1 MEITFTPSSYQW
13 DIFAFVQGGSGHGV
27 IRGVAGCGKTT
38 TNEVSGRLLEPLH
51 GRNPYYSLGYFAFNR
66 HIKVA
71 MQDRVPPFARV
82 ATFHSLG
89 LGNILCAI
97 PNAKVEKDK
106 LRHIMAEM
114 NCNGTEGAI
123 RRLVSLCKASLL
135 EPTAH
140 NLEYISDRWDVGLDE
155 GQKDGAFDL
164 AYRVYHESINQ
175 TSIVDFDD
183 MIHFPATGKVG
194 CEQFDFLFVDE
205 AQDLNKAQIE
215 LALRSVKPGGRIIA
229 SGDAAQSLYGFRG
242 ADTDAIPNIIK
253 ALDATALPLSICY
266 RCPRSHVELA
276 QRLVPHIE
284 AREGAPE
291 GVLEDL
297 PFGKLAESVAP
308 GDMVLCRTN
317 APLVPP
323 ALDLIRQGI
332 KAVIIGRDIGRNL
345 MALMRKVQ
353 KATKTYDLHETL
365 WELQQYADHEVSK
378 LYMADKAMRAQS
390 LRDRVDT
397 ILALSD
403 GCNSIG
409 DLQAKINQVFSD
421 DKQGIA
427 FSTVHKAKG
436 LEAERVFI
444 LHPELMPYPKA
455 SKPWERQQERNI
467 EYVAKTRS
475 KEYLGFV
482 H

>member
-1 MEITFTPSSYQW
+1 MEINYTPSPYQW
-13 DIFAFVQGGSGHGV
+13 QIFAFVQNGSGHGV
-27 IRGVAGCGKTT
+27 IEAVAGSGKTT
-38 TNEVSGRLLEPLH
+38 TLVTSLQLT
-51 GRNPYYSLGYFAFNR
+51 NPTDKVAFVAFNR
-66 HIKVA
+66 HIAKELEQRAPYHVH
-71 MQDRVPPFARV
+71 VS
-82 ATFHSLG
+82 TLHSLG
-89 LGNILCAI
+89 YSNLRRAF
-97 PNAKVEKDK
+97 PRVEMDPDK
-106 LRHIMAEM
+106 LKAIMA
-114 NCNGTEGAI
+114 NHSTNGYDGSVK
-123 RRLVSLCKASLL
+123 RLVSLCKANLL
-135 EPTAH
+135 EPTTP
-140 NLEYISDRWDVGLDE
+140 NLDYISDRWDVDVDE
-155 GQKDGAFDL
+155 GNRDQVFDL
-164 AYRVYHESINQ
+164 AATVYHESIQQ
-175 TSIVDFDD
+175 TGAIDYDD
-183 MIHFPATGKVG
+183 MIFFPASGRVG
-194 CEQFDFLFVDE
+194 CEKFDVLFVDE
-205 AQDLNKAQIE
+205 GQDLCKSQIE
-215 LALRSVKPGGRIIA
+215 MALRSCADGGRIIA
-229 SGDAAQSLYGFRG
+229 CGDANQSCYGFRG
-242 ADTDAIPNIIK
+242 ADTDAMPNLIK
-253 ALDATALPLSICY
+253 ATNATTLPLSICY

-276 QRLVPHIE
+276 QKLVPHIE

-297 PFGKLAESVAP
+297 PFGKLAESVQP

-323 ALDLIRQGI
+323 ALELIRQGI

-353 KATKTYDLHETL
+353 KSAKVYDLHETL
-365 WELQQYADHEVSK
+365 WELQQYADREVSK

-409 DLQAKINQVFSD
+409 DLQTKINLVFSD

-436 LEAERVFI
+436 LEAARVFI

-455 SKPWERQQERNI
+455 SKPWERQQEKNI